1 MKGWGKY
8 SKCPIYYFGIMTIT
22 SNGRKYT
29 LGLFSAKLN
38 AKELIRNYRNTEKF
52 IAYCKECNRYNT
64 CWACPPFDFN
74 TDEYLMSHKIA
85 YIIGAKIVLDKE
97 TINQN
102 QGWDKC
108 TKISYEI
115 IEAARKKLDDILLKL
130 EEQYPESKAFFAGT
144 CHICPIGE
152 CMRIKKKPCISPE
165 RVRPSLEAL
174 GFDVSRISAELLNI
188 EMKWSRNGILPEY
201 FTLVSGFFTN
211 QANL

>member
-1 MKGWGKY
+1 
-8 SKCPIYYFGIMTIT
+8 
-22 SNGRKYT
+22 
-29 LGLFSAKLN
+29 
-38 AKELIRNYRNTEKF
+38 
-52 IAYCKECNRYNT
+52 
-64 CWACPPFDFN
+64 
-74 TDEYLMSHKIA
+74 MSHKIA
-85 YIIGAKIVLDKE
+85 YVIGAKIILDKE

-115 IEAARKKLDDILLKL
+115 IEAARSKLDNMFLKL

-152 CMRIKKKPCISPE
+152 CMRINRKPCISPE

-201 FTLVSGFFTN
+201 FTLVSGFFTADVVDDN
-211 QANL
+211 SLRLL